1 MAKLQVKQY
10 NFKPGLSYLSN
21 ARPNAYDLI
30 LANKTFLKKEVI
42 GFLNEQV
49 LDSTK
54 CARDLGYL
62 IDAVGYDITLGT
74 NYNSL
79 FLGLAEY
86 NSLEVTPTVLRT
98 IARVRDEI
106 PARVILN
113 ATALT
118 RSNAFFNE
126 VIDIAQNGRNAANPV
141 SFTNPSNATA
151 SRIAAKD
158 RLVANKDFLAAEVN
172 AWVGVT
178 YPSHNHDVSKCT
190 RDVKYAIDA
199 LCYDIL
205 YGGNSATYDQAR
217 FFFYFDSANNPGI
230 DPTHRLQTVAA
241 YGRLKTIVS
250 EVVRGIS
257 VTKTTTGTTPNNLNQ
272 SISGANADAGD
283 ATILQNLVQIT
294 ADVVAATTRTAADAV
309 LAGITKTFPSVTW
322 ADGDLQLAKTGIDSN
337 KNNIINFVN
346 AFASYIFNTEKCERD
361 LGYVLDAYLFDLRYG
376 GNEETREV
384 AAKYWIG
391 DVPQIDGNRIVEI
404 EAHLFLRDLI
414 NTNILTNTQADT
426 YQVVVSQVIDLTKT
440 AESSSTTIITNL
452 AGILTSVIEF
462 GTTVLPLLITG
473 VGRIKFPKKYEQSQI
488 LLITNTTK
496 NEIIYDFSDPGA
508 GGVWEFIRD
517 ESDIFPRIL
526 EAAQGYTQLTFFYN
540 TSNHSETD
548 SIQIFV
554 DVAELKTRP
563 YDFGTDAMERMR
575 MAAPQAMLDADFEY
589 GLQPTKWQTIATS
602 RGYPSTYEIPGSDL
616 LVTTVSTDA
625 STSTNSI
632 GPSLITVTTVSPHFL
647 SVGIPISIKA
657 LASSITGFSR
667 AEGTFLV
674 NSIIN
679 SNSFTYYSKSRVG
692 NINGEVLSTT
702 YTQLRVAGFYTGASI
717 GSPTFTVFSQGASGN
732 STVSLLSAQGENT
745 IAFTGTAPSVGDP
758 VVSTT
763 SRFFATSSGTSMIVT
778 AVNIGSIAVGHRLT
792 GGSIPAGTF
801 IVSQQTGT
809 SGGPGTYITSVPTSL
824 LASTQVTGSSFSL
837 GTQVTAVRGSGG
849 PTVTAYANQNVEVGA
864 TSFNLIDASGISV
877 GQGIDNGSGRI
888 QEISSISGNTVSFL
902 SARTTR
908 IIGSNASYTNLAS
921 TSITGNGTGLII
933 SLSSNGSDQF
943 STVSVDFGGENY
955 SVNDTIKILGTDLEY
970 YTDTKLLAHF
980 NGTNNATSGDGFLNI
995 ANGEVATVSGNAS
1008 ISSAASVFGGT
1019 SVRFFNTVVG
1029 TAGEVSNDHIT
1040 FAPSGDYNIFGN
1052 FVIEFNFIPITLSS
1066 TRDSIILDRRLAEPE
1081 SSITIGV
1088 DDASC
1093 LFVYID
1099 GGKVIQGTTVLT
1111 ATDTYHIALS
1121 RFNGELKLWL
1131 NGNQEGSTYNDFTNY
1146 LADRPVRLGADFDGE
1161 NGIRGYID
1169 ELRINTGVANIYVNP
1184 FTPPVS
1190 EFGED
1195 IVGASPANDVTFK
1208 VASIGPSGEV
1218 LTVNQFTG
1226 TAPVSNKLFLRNSSG
1241 TLQTPVGSGASFNL
1255 SRINGAYT
1263 GLSIATAGNGYLPNN
1278 LIKIDQ
1284 SLLDGAGDDS
1294 RSVILRVISSSVTG
1308 QIQSIS
1314 LVSGT
1319 PISTGTPIEIFSTFD
1334 INDAL
1339 VADLPATSTFS
1350 FSAIA
1355 KITVT
1360 FPTGHG
1366 LIPGSG
1372 VSISV
1377 TSGGVNHSLLNGPAF
1392 IEEVPNKQSFRFTV
1406 RSSGNIATSP
1416 PITGVVYPR
1425 TDAFFLHRPFDGGV
1439 LLSTGS
1445 PSHGAQAIR
1454 MSKKYIRY
1462 QSGKG
1467 AMYTTG
1473 ALFAPSYDIRSMSA
1487 DGIAVN
1493 SVITVVV
1500 DDNDH
1505 GLQIGSGIR
1514 ISGAVTVGYD
1524 GDYSVVELVDERV
1537 FRIRANT
1544 QLGSTSPEIGS
1555 SCQMAH
1561 ISWHGAFVRAG
1572 AFDDQNGIFFEYDG
1586 QELAVV
1592 RRSATFQLAG
1602 TVSINADSNLVT
1614 GSNTRFTE
1622 QLIEGDRVVI
1632 RGMTHV
1638 ISDIIN
1644 NNSMTVNPDFRGFTN
1659 VTNAK
1664 LCLIKDYRIPQS
1676 EWNLDKCDGTG
1687 PSGYILDVTKMQ
1699 MIGLQ
1704 YSWYGAGFIDWM
1716 FRGPN
1721 GDYVFAHRLRG
1732 NNLNTEAYMRTGN
1745 LPVRYEV
1752 LNEGAR
1758 SPLVSEIS
1766 STASS
1771 MTVKEGKY
1779 FPEAG
1784 VVYVENELIS
1794 YTSKSG
1800 NSLGGLTRAAPY
1812 VNFSAGSQRTFT
1824 AGPAATHPVGSGVI
1838 LISTT
1843 ASPLISHWGSAYL
1856 MDGRFDTDRGYIFN
1870 YQITNIT
1877 VTNIKTTAFAIRLA
1891 PSVSNAITGDLG
1903 ERELLNRAQ
1912 LLLNSLE
1919 VVGGTSASIDSFII
1933 EGVLN
1938 PLNYPES
1945 PASITWFSLTS
1956 TAQGGQPSFAQI
1968 ANGSSIT
1975 FAGSGSQAANPTQN
1989 FATTPAIRLR
1999 QAVFT
2004 SSTVNLVRLGWV
2016 VSSTAGIQPGTVVER
2031 IQVNTPSINQTT
2043 ITISK
2048 DVTAGPG
2055 VTITFASPQFAQ
2067 PGEQVFA
2074 FAAPQGSREV
2084 LDLSELKEL
2093 TSTAIGGRGTFPNGP
2108 DVLAINIYS
2117 TGSTP
2122 VIANLILR
2130 WGEAQA

>member
-21 ARPNAYDLI
+21 LRPNAYDLI
-30 LANKTFLKKEVI
+30 LANKTYLKKEIVAYI
-42 GFLNEQV
+42 NAQV
-49 LDSTK
+49 
-54 CARDLGYL
+54 
-62 IDAVGYDITLGT
+62 
-74 NYNSL
+74 
-79 FLGLAEY
+79 
-86 NSLEVTPTVLRT
+86 
-98 IARVRDEI
+98 
-106 PARVILN
+106 
-113 ATALT
+113 
-118 RSNAFFNE
+118 
-126 VIDIAQNGRNAANPV
+126 AANAP
-141 SFTNPSNATA
+141 SF
-151 SRIAAKD
+151 
-158 RLVANKDFLAAEVN
+158 
-172 AWVGVT
+172 
-178 YPSHNHDVSKCT
+178 
-190 RDVKYAIDA
+190 
-199 LCYDIL
+199 
-205 YGGNSATYDQAR
+205 
-217 FFFYFDSANNPGI
+217 
-230 DPTHRLQTVAA
+230 
-241 YGRLKTIVS
+241 
-250 EVVRGIS
+250 
-257 VTKTTTGTTPNNLNQ
+257 
-272 SISGANADAGD
+272 AG
-283 ATILQNLVQIT
+283 
-294 ADVVAATTRTAADAV
+294 
-309 LAGITKTFPSVTW
+309 
-322 ADGDLQLAKTGIDSN
+322 
-337 KNNIINFVN
+337 
-346 AFASYIFNTEKCERD
+346 YIFNSEKCERD
-361 LGYVLDAYLFDLRYG
+361 TGYILDAYLFDLRYG
-376 GNEETREV
+376 GNEETSRV
-384 AAKYWIG
+384 ASKYWVN
-391 DVPQIDGNRIVEI
+391 DVPQIDGDRQVEI
-404 EAHLFLRDLI
+404 QAHVFLRNVI
-414 NTNILTNTQADT
+414 NTYILTNTAAPSYQA
-426 YQVVVSQVIDLTKT
+426 VVFQVIIPEKITENGTT
-440 AESSSTTIITNL
+440 ARVTEL

-462 GTTVLPLLITG
+462 GTSVLPATITG
-473 VGRIKFPKKYEQSQI
+473 VGRIKFPKKYEQNQI

-496 NEIIYDFSDPGA
+496 NEIIYDFSDPSA
-508 GGVWEFIRD
+508 GGEWEFIRD

-540 TSNHSETD
+540 TSGHSITD

-616 LVTTVSTDA
+616 LVTSVSTDA
-625 STSTNSI
+625 STATNSI

-647 SVGIPISIKA
+647 SGGTPISIKA
-657 LASSITGFSR
+657 LASSVTGFSR

-692 NINGEVLSTT
+692 NSNGEVLSTT
-702 YTQLRVAGFYTGASI
+702 YTQLRIAGFYTGANI
-717 GSPTFTVFSQGASGN
+717 GSPAFTVFSQGANGSG
-732 STVSLLSAQGENT
+732 TVSLLSVSGENT
-745 IAFTGTAPSVGDP
+745 IAFSGTAPSVGDP
-758 VVSTT
+758 VDSVT

-778 AVNIGSIAVGHRLT
+778 SVNIGSIAAGHRLT
-792 GGSIPAGTF
+792 GGSIVAGTF

-809 SGGPGTYITSVPTSL
+809 PGGAGTYITSAATSL
-824 LASTQVTGSSFSL
+824 LASTQVTGSSFSV

-849 PTVTAYANQNVEVGA
+849 TTVTAYAAQNVEIGA
-864 TSFNLIDASGISV
+864 TSFNLVDASGISI
-877 GQGIDNGSGRI
+877 GQAIDNGSGRI
-888 QEISSISGNTVSFL
+888 QEVSSISGNTVSFL

-921 TSITGNGTGLII
+921 TTIASDGTGLVI
-933 SLSSNGSDQF
+933 SLSSNGSNQF

-980 NGTNNATSGDGFLNI
+980 NGTNGDTSGDGFLNI
-995 ANGEVATVSGNAS
+995 ANGAVATVSGNAR

-1040 FAPSGDYNIFGN
+1040 FAPSGDYNLFGN
-1052 FVIEFNFIPITLSS
+1052 FVVEFNFIPITLSS
-1066 TRDSIILDRRLAEPE
+1066 TRDSIILDRRLAEP
-1081 SSITIGV
+1081 SDSIAIGI
-1088 DDASC
+1088 DNTRR
-1093 LFVYID
+1093 LFVYIN
-1099 GGKVIQGTTVLT
+1099 GNKVIQGTTVLI
-1111 ATDTYHIALS
+1111 ATNTYHISLS

-1131 NGNQEGSTYNDFTNY
+1131 NGNQDGSTHNDFTNY
-1146 LADRPVRLGADFDGE
+1146 LADKPVRLGADFNGQ

-1169 ELRINTGVANIYVNP
+1169 ELRINTGVANIYINS
-1184 FTPPVS
+1184 FTPPIA
-1190 EFGED
+1190 EFGAD
-1195 IVGASPANDVTFK
+1195 VLGSSPANDITFK
-1208 VASIGPSGEV
+1208 VASISSGGV
-1218 LTVNQFTG
+1218 ILTVDRFTG
-1226 TAPVSNKLFLRNSSG
+1226 TAPVSNKLFLRNSAG
-1241 TLQTPVGSGASFNL
+1241 VVQVPTGSGASFNI
-1255 SRINGAYT
+1255 SRVNGAYT
-1263 GLSIATAGNGYLPNN
+1263 GLSIATSGSGYLTNN

-1284 SLLDGAGDDS
+1284 SLLDGAGNNS
-1294 RSVILRVISSSVTG
+1294 RSVILQVVFVSGTG
-1308 QIQSIS
+1308 QIQAVSI
-1314 LVSGT
+1314 LSGT
-1319 PISTGTPIEIFSTFD
+1319 PVSVGTPIPFFSTFD
-1334 INDAL
+1334 VNDSL
-1339 VADLPATSTFS
+1339 VADLPANRTYS
-1350 FSAIA
+1350 FEAIA

-1360 FPTGHG
+1360 FATSHG

-1372 VSISV
+1372 VSIAIGSLG
-1377 TSGGVNHSLLNGPAF
+1377 TNHDLLNGPAF
-1392 IEEVPNKQSFRFTV
+1392 VEEVPTKQSFRFTV
-1406 RSSGNIATSP
+1406 RASGQIATSP
-1416 PITGVVYPR
+1416 PITGVIYPR

-1473 ALFAPSYDIRSMSA
+1473 ALFAPSYDIRSLSA
-1487 DGIAVN
+1487 ENTTIN
-1493 SVITVVV
+1493 SVITVTV

-1514 ISGAVTVGYD
+1514 ITGAVTVGYD
-1524 GDYSVVELVDERV
+1524 GDYDVVEIVDERV
-1537 FRIRANT
+1537 FRVRANT
-1544 QLGSTSPEIGS
+1544 QLGSTTPEIGPT
-1555 SCQMAH
+1555 CQMAH

-1586 QELAVV
+1586 QELALV

-1614 GSNTRFTE
+1614 GANTRFTE

-1638 ISDIIN
+1638 VSDVISN
-1644 NNSMTVNPDFRGFTN
+1644 TSMTVNPDFRGFSN
-1659 VTNAK
+1659 VSNAK
-1664 LCLIKDYRIPQS
+1664 ICLIKDYRIPQS
-1676 EWNLDKCDGTG
+1676 EWNLDQCDGTG
-1687 PSGYILDVTKMQ
+1687 PSGYILDITKMQ

-1721 GDYVFAHRLRG
+1721 GDYIFAHRLRG
-1732 NNLNTEAYMRTGN
+1732 NNVNTEAYMRTGN

-1752 LNEGAR
+1752 LNEGPR
-1758 SPLVSEIS
+1758 SQLVSTLS
-1766 STASS
+1766 SSATS
-1771 MTVKEGKY
+1771 MSIQEGKY
-1779 FPEAG
+1779 FPDSG

-1824 AGPAATHPVGSGVI
+1824 AGSAATHSVGAGVI

-1919 VVGGTSASIDSFII
+1919 VVGGTSASTDSFII

-1938 PLNYPES
+1938 PLNYPAS
-1945 PASITWFSLTS
+1945 PTSITWFSLTS

-1989 FATTPAIRLR
+1989 FATTPQNRLR
-1999 QAVFT
+1999 IAVFT
-2004 SSTVNLVRLGWV
+2004 SSDVINVRLGWV
-2016 VSSTAGIQPGTVVER
+2016 VSSSAGIQPGTVVER
-2031 IQVNTPSINQTT
+2031 IQVNTPSTNQTT

-2048 DVTAGPG
+2048 DVTANPG
-2055 VTITFASPQFAQ
+2055 ATITFQSPQFAQ

-2108 DVLAINIYS
+2108 DVLAINIYT
-2117 TGSTP
+2117 TGSTS
-2122 VIANLILR
+2122 VVANLILR